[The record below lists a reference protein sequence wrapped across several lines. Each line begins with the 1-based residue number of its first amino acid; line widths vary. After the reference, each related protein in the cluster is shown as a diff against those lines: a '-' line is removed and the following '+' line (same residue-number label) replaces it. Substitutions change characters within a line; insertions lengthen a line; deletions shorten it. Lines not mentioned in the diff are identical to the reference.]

1 MSRMAIVGFG
11 AAGYNGAKAVRQLSP
26 GAEIDVYSDTALG
39 PYNPMLTTYYVKG
52 AIPYEAMFPYG
63 SPEQVCA
70 ELKLNYHKNRPVTGL
85 LPE

>member
-52 AIPYEAMFPYG
+52 ATPYEAMFPYG
-63 SPEQVCA
+63 SPEPGCA
-70 ELKLNYHKNRPVTGL
+70 ELKLN
-85 LPE
+85 

>member
-26 GAEIDVYSDTALG
+26 EAEIDIYSDTALG

-52 AIPYEAMFPYG
+52 AIPYEAMFPT
-63 SPEQVCA
+63 A
-70 ELKLNYHKNRPVTGL
+70 LRNRSARS
-85 LPE
+85 